1 MNFFTRQTL
10 TFFLASILILLVGC
24 RNKITERRPLPELVH
39 AESVMFNHPDSALHI
54 LENMPMPSARWDKE
68 NHALWCLLLTQAQ
81 YKQMMKIPS
90 DSLVKI
96 AYDYYKPTN
105 NARRKAMSALYMG
118 CVNYDLENIEEAIQ
132 FYLDAKAEMEKT
144 MDYKLGY
151 LIMSGLGN
159 IYLYRNLVDYALEA
173 CNQAYDYAVKDSNKR
188 YQTTSL
194 RYLARCY
201 YLRGDLEKCIHIYQ
215 FASRQALELNKNDFY
230 NALQLE
236 LAMVYANS
244 QRFSQALMIAKE
256 LPFSAQKL
264 LLIGQTYLSL
274 NKVDSAYIYLNRAL
288 CTDNIYTK
296 RSVYEVLYK
305 LCEDS
310 NYNQYMKKCCDSLLL
325 YKDSII
331 ALDKG
336 KEIIAYKEKYDHQKL
351 ITEQQRLKLEKA
363 DAQRLLFIITICL
376 IVVIAVVAYLYQK
389 RLVRKETTIRKQS
402 EQLQDYMLQLHDNES
417 RLMQNRQYM
426 EELKTQLA
434 AHDDDADEYRE
445 EQEQMERLEA
455 ENSRLQT
462 TIQSLQQRMGEYSSR
477 LSNARKDMEQLR
489 NLSEEALKLKER
501 EHRLTD
507 RLVDSHPLMAE
518 LQKKCRTLSEA
529 EWQELVQLCN
539 DTWDGFTT
547 RLQARYPQLTEQELR
562 LCLLIRLRFS
572 NVQLA
577 TIFAVSP
584 ASISQKKFRLKKH
597 LSESGESGF
606 PEETT
611 LDRWL
616 TEF

>member
-90 DSLVKI
+90 DSLVRI